1 MHRAVIQLHFSTCL
15 NMHTGQYGLQ
25 TVEDIAR
32 VKQSIVETS
41 TGAVVVN
48 LDDPHSTAV
57 AANRPAALVTGFS
70 MNPDNAALQDL
81 LQQGGNSITLSD
93 DEEFTSSCSA

>member
-1 MHRAVIQLHFSTCL
+1 MHRAVMQLRFSTCL

-48 LDDPHSTAV
+48 LDDHTQLPS
-57 AANRPAALVTGFS
+57 RQPASQPLSPGF
-70 MNPDNAALQDL
+70 P
-81 LQQGGNSITLSD
+81 
-93 DEEFTSSCSA
+93 